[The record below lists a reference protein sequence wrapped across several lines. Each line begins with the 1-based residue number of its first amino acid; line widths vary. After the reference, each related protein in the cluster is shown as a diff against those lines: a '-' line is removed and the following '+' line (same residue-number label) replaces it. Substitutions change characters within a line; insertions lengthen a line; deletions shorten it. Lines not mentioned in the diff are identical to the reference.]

1 MKTSVIDVRDM
12 LSVLSVVG
20 VERRIGEVPGVESVT
35 VNYAAGN
42 ATVRYDETRLHIADI
57 KSDVRQR
64 GYESADKEVSDGN
77 PGRKRAQESTP
88 GGAPPSATAAAPIVP
103 APAASAADAN
113 RVPATPDA
121 KQDTP
126 APKAPQDVRVEP
138 TTVSARAA
146 AEGGGGA
153 EQGAAG
159 AAPST
164 SVASEPKASGAPSA
178 PAAAS
183 APDASPGDERK
194 DRQEPSTLGKVGAW
208 VRDTFTGDD
217 KDHAAADAQPSPP
230 AADVPIAAPG
240 SPVGEPKAAPAEP
253 AAGGHKGHAAPG
265 GQGAMPSNMAY
276 EMGHGGKDLPAM
288 VRDMRNRFWICLIF
302 TIPIFVYA
310 PMGNFFKPPAP
321 PFGLELNLWLLFFA
335 SAAILYPSWTF
346 FVSAWRALRTGTL
359 SMAVLVVLSVGT
371 GYLFSV
377 ASTFFFKEG
386 GQFFEAASVLL
397 VFILLGHWLEM
408 RARAG
413 ATSAIKALM
422 NLTPAKATVVRNGAE
437 VEVPTAEVLAGE
449 IVVIRPGNKIPVD
462 GTVENGESLVDES
475 MLTGESMPVKK
486 GPGAT
491 VVGASINKS
500 GSFRYK
506 ATKVGADSAL
516 AQIVKLVQE
525 AQNSKAPAQ
534 LLADKAAQWL
544 VIAAIVIGL
553 STFAVWFWWIGQ
565 PLLLAVTLTITVF
578 VIACPDALGLAT
590 PMAVMVST
598 SLGAVNGILFKNA
611 SALEDA
617 TKLTTI
623 VFDKTGTL
631 TVGQPEVVE
640 IVTADG
646 VTEDVVLTAAA
657 AVEQGSAHPLAQAI
671 VRRASKLTIV
681 APTGFE
687 SLDGMGAR
695 AETAGGT
702 VFLGNRLLM
711 DTQKLVL
718 GRLDAEATRL
728 QGDGRTVVHVAQA
741 ARVIGLIAIAD
752 AVRPT
757 SKAAIAKLRERKIE
771 VVMLTGDNAAT
782 AKRIGADLGIDSVLA
797 DVLPGQKAEKIKAL
811 QAAGKKVG
819 MVGDGV
825 NDAPAL
831 TQADVGFAI
840 GAGTD
845 VAMESADVVLMKSD
859 PYDIVGAIE
868 LSRATLRKMHQ
879 NLGWAVGY
887 NVIAFPLAAGVLYP
901 FVLSPEVAAFAMSG
915 STLVVA
921 INALMLKRTKLAG
934 IRQPGKTGEPKAPD
948 AAATPK
954 PVDAPAA
961 ARQPDKARA

>member
-1 MKTSVIDVRDM
+1 MKTSVIEVRDM
-12 LSVLSVVG
+12 LSVLSVSG
-20 VERRIGEVPGVESVT
+20 VEERVGAVPGVESVT
-35 VNYAAGN
+35 VNFAAGT
-42 ATVRYDETRLHIADI
+42 ATVRYDETRLHVSDI
-57 KSDVRQR
+57 KSDVRR
-64 GYESADKEVSDGN
+64 SGYEREA
-77 PGRKRAQESTP
+77 A
-88 GGAPPSATAAAPIVP
+88 AAAPAAATSGAP
-103 APAASAADAN
+103 EAAKSKPAASAAKP
-113 RVPATPDA
+113 PATVTDP
-121 KQDTP
+121 Q
-126 APKAPQDVRVEP
+126 KA
-138 TTVSARAA
+138 
-146 AEGGGGA
+146 
-153 EQGAAG
+153 
-159 AAPST
+159 
-164 SVASEPKASGAPSA
+164 A
-178 PAAAS
+178 PAASPTVPPADTVAKPGAELQPKPVAPPSPPAPAESQPGPESSAGPAATAS
-183 APDASPGDERK
+183 DAPPAENESEAEPGALSKVAAWVKHAVGSDDKNPPAASGEPSKTPPDAPAD
-194 DRQEPSTLGKVGAW
+194 
-208 VRDTFTGDD
+208 
-217 KDHAAADAQPSPP
+217 AAADASSPP
-230 AADVPIAAPG
+230 
-240 SPVGEPKAAPAEP
+240 PVP
-253 AAGGHKGHAAPG
+253 AASDAGGNAGHAGHAGHAAGAKG
-265 GQGAMPSNMAY
+265 GKGATGAMPADMAY

-288 VRDMRNRFWICLIF
+288 VRDMRNRFFICLVF

-310 PMGNFFKPPAP
+310 PMGGFFEPPAP
-321 PFGLELNLWLLFFA
+321 PFGLELNLWLFFFA
-335 SAAILYPSWTF
+335 SAAIVYPSWTF
-346 FVSAWRALRTGTL
+346 FVSAWRSLRKGVL

-377 ASTFFFKEG
+377 ATTFFFKEG
-386 GQFFEAASVLL
+386 GQFFEAVSILL

-413 ATSAIKALM
+413 VTSAIKALM
-422 NLTPAKATVVRNGAE
+422 NLTPAKAKVIRNGAE
-437 VEVPTAEVLAGE
+437 VEVATAEVLAGE

-462 GTVENGESLVDES
+462 GTVETGQSLVDES
-475 MLTGESMPVKK
+475 MLTGESMPVQK
-486 GPGAT
+486 GPGAK
-491 VVGASINKS
+491 VVGASINTS

-553 STFAVWFWWIGQ
+553 ATFVVWFWIIGET
-565 PLLLAVTLTITVF
+565 LLLAVTLTITVF

-631 TVGQPEVVE
+631 TVGKPEVVE
-640 IVTADG
+640 IVTAEG
-646 VTEDVVLTAAA
+646 VTEDTVLIAAA

-671 VRRASKLTIV
+671 VRRAKDLTV
-681 APTGFE
+681 AAPTGFE

-711 DTQKLVL
+711 DTQKLTL
-718 GRLDAEATRL
+718 GRLEAESTRL
-728 QGDGRTVVHVAQA
+728 QADGRTVVHVSQA

-752 AVRPT
+752 AIRPT
-757 SKAAIAKLRERKIE
+757 SKAAVAKLREGKIE

-782 AKRIGADLGIDSVLA
+782 ARRIAADLGIDSVLA
-797 DVLPGQKAEKIKAL
+797 DVLPAQKAQKIKEL
-811 QAAGKKVG
+811 QAQGKKVG

-831 TQADVGFAI
+831 TQANVGFAI

-868 LSRATLRKMHQ
+868 LSHATLRKMHQ
-879 NLGWAVGY
+879 NLWWAVGY
-887 NVIAFPLAAGVLYP
+887 NAIAFPLAAGVLYP
-901 FVLSPEVAAFAMSG
+901 FVLSPEVAALSMSG

-921 INALMLKRTKLAG
+921 INALLLKRTKLAG
-934 IRQPGKTGEPKAPD
+934 IKTAD
-948 AAATPK
+948 AIGAQQAGTPT
-954 PVDAPAA
+954 PPSASA
-961 ARQPDKARA
+961 

>member
-1 MKTSVIDVRDM
+1 MKTSVIEIRDM
-12 LSVLSVVG
+12 LSVLSVPG
-20 VERRIGEVPGVESVT
+20 VEERIGKVPGVESVT

-42 ATVRYDETRLHIADI
+42 ATVRYDETRLHIGDI
-57 KSDVRQR
+57 KSAVRQI
-64 GYESADKEVSDGN
+64 GYQSESESLPKHASEHAQAREDAAVPTPESAPAS
-77 PGRKRAQESTP
+77 
-88 GGAPPSATAAAPIVP
+88 APPPAAAAPKPVLP
-103 APAASAADAN
+103 AP
-113 RVPATPDA
+113 T
-121 KQDTP
+121 
-126 APKAPQDVRVEP
+126 
-138 TTVSARAA
+138 
-146 AEGGGGA
+146 
-153 EQGAAG
+153 
-159 AAPST
+159 
-164 SVASEPKASGAPSA
+164 
-178 PAAAS
+178 AAAS
-183 APDASPGDERK
+183 AGESHTTAG
-194 DRQEPSTLGKVGAW
+194 L
-208 VRDTFTGDD
+208 
-217 KDHAAADAQPSPP
+217 PP
-230 AADVPIAAPG
+230 ATPTPAALKPAVAAPTPPTPAG
-240 SPVGEPKAAPAEP
+240 KAHQ
-253 AAGGHKGHAAPG
+253 GHGAPG
-265 GQGAMPSNMAY
+265 GQAAVPAKMAF
-276 EMGHGGKDLPAM
+276 EMGHGGGDLPAM
-288 VRDMRNRFWICLIF
+288 VRDMRNRFWICLLF
-302 TIPIFVYA
+302 TVPIFVYA
-310 PMGNFFKPPAP
+310 PMGGFFKPPAP
-321 PFGLELNLWLLFFA
+321 PFGLELNLWLFVFA
-335 SAAILYPSWTF
+335 SAAILYPSWPF

-359 SMAVLVVLSVGT
+359 SMAVLIVLSVGT

-377 ASTFFFKEG
+377 GSTFFFKGG
-386 GQFFEAASVLL
+386 GQFFEAAAVLL

-413 ATSAIKALM
+413 ASSAIKALM
-422 NLTPAKATVVRNGAE
+422 NLSPAKAAVIRNGAE
-437 VEVPTAEVLAGE
+437 IEVPTAEVLAGE
-449 IVVIRPGNKIPVD
+449 VVVIRPGDKIPVD
-462 GTVENGESLVDES
+462 GTVESGDSLVDES
-475 MLTGESMPVKK
+475 MLTGESMPVQK

-491 VVGASINKS
+491 VIGATINKS

-534 LLADKAAQWL
+534 LLANKAAQWL

-553 STFAVWFWWIGQ
+553 ATFAVWFWWIGQ
-565 PLLLAVTLTITVF
+565 PLLFAVTLTITVF

-598 SLGAVNGILFKNA
+598 SLGASNGILFKNA

-617 TKLTTI
+617 TKLNVI

-640 IVTADG
+640 IVTAEG
-646 VTEDVVLTAAA
+646 VPEDVVLTAAA

-671 VRRASKLTIV
+671 LRRAAKLAV
-681 APTGFE
+681 AAPTGFE

-711 DTQKLVL
+711 DTQKLAL
-718 GRLDAEATRL
+718 GPLEAEATRL
-728 QGDGRTVVHVAQA
+728 QGDGRTVVHVSQA
-741 ARVIGLIAIAD
+741 AHVIGLIAIAD

-757 SKAAIAKLRERKIE
+757 SKAAVTKLRERKIE

-782 AKRIGADLGIDSVLA
+782 AKRIAADLGIDSVLA
-797 DVLPGQKAEKIKAL
+797 DVLPGQKAEKLKAL
-811 QAAGKKVG
+811 QATGKKVG

-868 LSRATLRKMHQ
+868 LSHATVRKMHQ
-879 NLGWAVGY
+879 NLWWAVGY

-901 FVLSPEVAAFAMSG
+901 FVLSPEVAALSMSG
-915 STLVVA
+915 STLMVA

-934 IRQPGKTGEPKAPD
+934 IHAAGKTVTRGKPDVAD
-948 AAATPK
+948 AAK
-954 PVDAPAA
+954 PAA
-961 ARQPDKARA
+961 GSALAETPRPNTARG